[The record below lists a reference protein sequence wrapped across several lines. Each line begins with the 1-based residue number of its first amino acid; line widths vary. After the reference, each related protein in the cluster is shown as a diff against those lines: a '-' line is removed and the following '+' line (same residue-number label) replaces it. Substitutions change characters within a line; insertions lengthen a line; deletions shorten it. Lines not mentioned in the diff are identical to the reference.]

1 MHHGSMQPTF
11 KINELILVKYSNK
24 ETEYSIGDI
33 ITYYDETIEI
43 DVTHRIVDIV
53 GDQFY
58 TQGDGN
64 NARDLNPVSREKIV
78 GKVIYNSFFL
88 GYLYVKY
95 RFIIM
100 ILIILFVIAMNI
112 LSSTIKKNNE
122 IVIPYLK
129 KRRVF

>member
-1 MHHGSMQPTF
+1 MQPTF